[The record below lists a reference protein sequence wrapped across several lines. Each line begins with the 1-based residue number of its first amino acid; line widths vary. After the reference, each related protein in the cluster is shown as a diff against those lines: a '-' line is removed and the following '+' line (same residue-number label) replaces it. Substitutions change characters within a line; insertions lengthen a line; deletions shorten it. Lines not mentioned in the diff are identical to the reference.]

1 VLPATRQRWQVQLS
15 QSANQAAVLTGG
27 GGQVLTLWVTVADMN
42 DNSPV
47 FPSPRLTVR
56 VPESAAPGSAVPL
69 PAAVDRD
76 HGALDVSSYSLSSN
90 ATDRFRLHVTGNG
103 SGVGSGE
110 LQLVVV
116 ARLDHETAP
125 VYTATL
131 TATDGGSPARS
142 GSAHLLVVV
151 QV

>member
-1 VLPATRQRWQVQLS
+1 MWQVQLS

-27 GGQVLTLWVTVADMN
+27 GGQVLTLSVTVTDMN

-76 HGALDVSSYSLSSN
+76 HGALDVRSYSLSSN

-103 SGVGSGE
+103 SAVGSGE

-142 GSAHLLVVV
+142 GSAHLVVVV
-151 QV
+151 QVKK

>member
-1 VLPATRQRWQVQLS
+1 VAGTT
-15 QSANQAAVLTGG
+15 QSISESSCCADRGA
-27 GGQVLTLWVTVADMN
+27 GQVLTLSVTVADVN

-76 HGALDVSSYSLSSN
+76 HGALDVRSYSLSSN

-103 SGVGSGE
+103 SAVGSGE